1 MRLLAD
7 FHVHSKDSR
16 FFHGKNSIEE
26 LVFAAN
32 EMGLQEIAITDH
44 GFKHL
49 CGTSKSKIRKARAF
63 IDDINTW
70 SKTKVLLGVEA
81 DIISED
87 GTIDIDTET
96 LTMLDVLLVGYHRLI
111 RTDFAGFFG
120 NVKKTKEAVQ
130 RVTNAYINAIKRYPV
145 TIVAHLNTIV
155 PVDLY
160 QVGQACKENGVMIEI
175 NNRHTNWTQEQVDE
189 LIASDC
195 MFVVSSDAHKREAV
209 GEVDKAF
216 DIIRKYNIP
225 SELIANVE
233 FEESEKSET
242 DKDIEAYMSFYQ
254 KQREEALRAQEE
266 FEQKQMVEFTETL
279 SPEMEQALKEIA
291 EEKGIK
297 YVNKSNPQPEVE
309 DVEDMIDKE
318 FHLIKEAHDF
328 MEKHSIQEFD
338 NQNDKLEEFEN
349 ADQAEVSEQQ
359 EEKMAQPKVVE
370 FSPEESL
377 KNIFSVNAAAGVSAK
392 KTATAQHKPAVSKR
406 ANKKGGFLTDG
417 AGFAGII
424 GEIED
429 NQE

>member
-1 MRLLAD
+1 MKLLAD

-32 EMGLQEIAITDH
+32 EMGLKEIAITDH

-96 LTMLDVLLVGYHRLI
+96 ITMLDVLLVSYHRLI
-111 RTDFAGFFG
+111 KTDFAGFFG
-120 NVKKTKEAVQ
+120 NTKKTKEAIQ
-130 RVTNAYINAIKRYPV
+130 KVTNAYVNAIKRYPV
-145 TIVAHLNTIV
+145 AIVAHLNHIV

-160 QVGQACKENGVMIEI
+160 QVGKACHENGVMVEI
-175 NNRHTNWTQEQVDE
+175 NNRHTKWTQEQVDE
-189 LIASDC
+189 LIASEC
-195 MFVVSSDAHKREAV
+195 LFVVSSDAHSREAV
-209 GEVDKAF
+209 GEVENAF
-216 DIIRKYNIP
+216 EIIKKYNIP
-225 SELIANVE
+225 SELVANVE

-242 DKDIEAYMSFYQ
+242 DKSIEAYMSFYE
-254 KQREEALRAQEE
+254 KQREESLRLQEE
-266 FEQKQMVEFTETL
+266 YEEKQMVEFTETL
-279 SPEMEQALKEIA
+279 SPEMENALREIA

-309 DVEDMIDKE
+309 DIDDMIDKE
-318 FHLIKEAHDF
+318 FHLIREAHDF
-328 MEKHSIQEFD
+328 MEKRSIQEFD
-338 NQNDKLEEFEN
+338 NQNEKLDEFEKPEPVE
-349 ADQAEVSEQQ
+349 EVEQPAPAPA
-359 EEKMAQPKVVE
+359 KPNIVE
-370 FSPEESL
+370 VSPEESL
-377 KNIFSVNAAAGVSAK
+377 KNIFSVNAAASTSK
-392 KTATAQHKPAVSKR
+392 KTAPAQNKPAVQKR

-424 GEIED
+424 DEIEVKD
-429 NQE
+429 E